1 MKKLSFLFIFILFAV
16 FAAMVNANVTSDQ
29 PVFVKEFLGQI
40 DFMRGRVVQL
50 AEAMPQSTYDWRPAE
65 GVRSVGEAYL
75 HIAFGNYIC
84 VTASGGT
91 VPDKIGFVM
100 DFSKENNWDTQ
111 TNDKKEIIDKM
122 NESFDI
128 LKDRVANLTEEDLNR
143 EIEVF
148 GMKFSVRNFII
159 SMISH
164 CHEHLGQ
171 SIAYARMNG
180 ITPPWSMKGE

>member
-1 MKKLSFLFIFILFAV
+1 MKKLSFLFVFLLFAV
-16 FAAMVNANVTSDQ
+16 FTAAVNANVPSDQ
-29 PVFVKEFLGQI
+29 PVIVKEFLMQV
-40 DFMRGRVVQL
+40 DFMRGRVTQL

-65 GVRSVGEAYL
+65 GVRSVAEVYL
-75 HIAFGNYIC
+75 HTAFGNYIS
-84 VTASGGT
+84 VTVSGGM
-91 VPDKIGFVM
+91 VPEDVGFVM
-100 DFSKENNWDTQ
+100 DFEKINEWDTQ
-111 TNDKKEIIDKM
+111 TTDKKEIIDKM

-128 LKDRVANLTEEDLNR
+128 LKSRIANLTEEDINR
-143 EIEVF
+143 EVEVF

-180 ITPPWSMKGE
+180 VTPPWSTKGE